1 MFLLY
6 TSILSFIKI
15 IFTYLH
21 GVTSLWRV
29 DDLRNVRR
37 TYGERRDAPVEGDI
51 KITQAKTKRDS
62 RSQNRES
69 HSDMSDFLKLESLT
83 FNILTFYKIK
93 PNINLTASQ

>member
-6 TSILSFIKI
+6 TSILSFINI

-29 DDLRNVRR
+29 EHLRNVRR
-37 TYGERRDAPVEGDI
+37 TYGERRDAPGECDI
-51 KITQAKTKRDS
+51 KITGAKTKKDS

-69 HSDMSDFLKLESLT
+69 HSDMPNFLKLESLAL
-83 FNILTFYKIK
+83 NILTF
-93 PNINLTASQ
+93 